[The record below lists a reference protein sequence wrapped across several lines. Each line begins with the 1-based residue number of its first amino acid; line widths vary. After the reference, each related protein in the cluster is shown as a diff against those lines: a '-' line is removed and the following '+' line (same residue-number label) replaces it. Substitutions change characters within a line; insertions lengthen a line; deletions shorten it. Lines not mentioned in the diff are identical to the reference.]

1 MLHCVTQGNTEIPK
15 LTGKN
20 KIVTITAKAWTT
32 WKGGADEGKLH
43 PEHNILKLPQLG
55 KSK

>member
-32 WKGGADEGKLH
+32 WKGGEDEGKLH